1 MKAMRGFFPE
11 EELWKF
17 CKVEGILG
25 GHPEYGKVPGVEAS
39 TGSLGHG
46 LPIGFDLE
54 RIDPA
59 IEGRMAAA
67 EGRPRDAEGDRRRE
81 QTCGRSAS
89 MDHGELLSPRDGFG
103 QAAGESR
110 VRAGRTDLRS
120 LPIRGRDR

>member
-1 MKAMRGFFPE
+1 MTLSIG
-11 EELWKF
+11 L
-17 CKVEGILG
+17 IQTN
-25 GHPEYGKVPGVEAS
+25 
-39 TGSLGHG
+39 TG
-46 LPIGFDLE
+46 
-54 RIDPA
+54 IDPA

-81 QTCGRSAS
+81 QTCGRSTR

-110 VRAGRTDLRS
+110 VRAGRTDSRS